1 MRTMLVAALALLGPL
16 PASAQILYGS
26 LVGTVTD
33 ESGLSVPGATVTIT
47 QTETDQSREGTTTAT
62 GGYNFS
68 NVAPG
73 TYQIVVTVT
82 GFKPF
87 TARNVVVR
95 QNNAVRVDAK
105 LTIGSIEESI
115 VVSGTSAL
123 LQTESAAVQAV
134 VTGEQMDNLPTSGRA
149 FQTALTLMAGVAQPN
164 YIQAGGINNPARSMA
179 VSVNGFGVISSTQ
192 SIGREYD
199 ERYLR
204 LGIRLSF

>member
-1 MRTMLVAALALLGPL
+1 
-16 PASAQILYGS
+16 
-26 LVGTVTD
+26 
-33 ESGLSVPGATVTIT
+33 
-47 QTETDQSREGTTTAT
+47 
-62 GGYNFS
+62 
-68 NVAPG
+68 
-73 TYQIVVTVT
+73 
-82 GFKPF
+82 
-87 TARNVVVR
+87 
-95 QNNAVRVDAK
+95 
-105 LTIGSIEESI
+105 
-115 VVSGTSAL
+115 VSGTSAL
-123 LQTESAAVQAV
+123 LQTESAAVQVV